1 MMLHQGPAKKVT
13 IYVGEAVKHRHEPVF
28 MAVLNYLFYHNVANA
43 TVTRGAGGFGADHR
57 MQMARR
63 ATVRGAPVMTLSG
76 AAKMMR
82 IHFGDDDRWEGRP
95 LHDALVEEAR
105 RQDLAG
111 ATVYRGI
118 EGYGASSRIHRKRL
132 LTSSDLPVMVCIIDT
147 AAKIQAFLPT
157 VERMVGDGLIAI
169 SDVEVIRY
177 APRREPAS
185 GA

>member
-1 MMLHQGPAKKVT
+1 ML
-13 IYVGEAVKHRHEPVF
+13 
-28 MAVLNYLFYHNVANA
+28 M
-43 TVTRGAGGFGADHR
+43 
-57 MQMARR
+57 
-63 ATVRGAPVMTLSG
+63 G

-95 LHDALVEEAR
+95 LYEALVEAAR
-105 RQDLAG
+105 RQDMAG

-147 AAKIQAFLPT
+147 APKIEAFLPT

-169 SDVEVIRY
+169 SDVEVVRY
-177 APRREPAS
+177 AHRARPGPEP
-185 GA
+185 GIT